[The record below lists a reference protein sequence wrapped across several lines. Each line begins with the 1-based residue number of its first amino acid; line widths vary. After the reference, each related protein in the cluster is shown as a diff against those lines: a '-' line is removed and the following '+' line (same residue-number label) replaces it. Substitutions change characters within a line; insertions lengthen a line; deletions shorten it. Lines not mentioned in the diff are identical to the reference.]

1 MNQTTRSAESVMG
14 QALGQ
19 ALRAA
24 IQDCLTEELGDGT
37 LPRGTPLLAPTAQAA
52 EIFGLSAATLYRLRQ
67 RYPDFR
73 ALTVKTGRE
82 VLYDVPALYAWFR
95 QFGGAELDI
104 AE

>member
-1 MNQTTRSAESVMG
+1 MTRTTKNPADALATALRSAV
-14 QALGQ
+14 QA
-19 ALRAA
+19 
-24 IQDCLTEELGDGT
+24 CLSEELGDGT
-37 LPRGTPLLAPTAQAA
+37 LPKGTPLMARTEQAA
-52 EIFGLSAATLYRLRQ
+52 EIFGVSASTLYRLRQ

-73 ALTVKTGRE
+73 AMTIKTGRE